1 MEMPSNLLES
11 ILDATTDTVSEM
23 AIDYGQLISLPELTE
38 AQEDRLQEILDYACD
53 DGALSFWIS
62 EIDHIIGHQMGLLNP
77 DCREDY
83 DNKKALLKEYFM
95 ELLESSSSGKSPEE
109 IRSFLTRYSKN
120 RSNPDFPDSLSSQER
135 PHKLAYGYQSQ
146 PNRSDLSGLPKASN
160 SSDGTST

>member
-1 MEMPSNLLES
+1 
-11 ILDATTDTVSEM
+11 M

-62 EIDHIIGHQMGLLNP
+62 EIDHIVGHQMGLLNP
-77 DCREDY
+77 DCRKDY
-83 DNKKALLKEYFM
+83 ENKKALLKEYFM
-95 ELLESSSSGKSPEE
+95 ELLESSSSGKSPEA
-109 IRSFLTRYSKN
+109 IRSFLTSYSKS

-146 PNRSDLSGLPKASN
+146 PNRSDLLGSPQASN
-160 SSDGTST
+160 SSDVTSNLNKA